1 VGKFPDDSDSI
12 ETNIYR
18 EGKGVDPISGV
29 EAVISHLISKFLKVP
44 CAHAPAFNPIEL
56 NEKLDPRAAAE
67 EIGYTFLPSVL
78 IGLSN
83 APDIVELP
91 SKHELTSLHPE
102 QIESIVVPN
111 GALGGEA
118 VLAGIEKGLN
128 IISVK
133 NKNTLKVT
141 NEFYDYPN
149 LFEVNNYL
157 EAAGIILAIKK
168 GINVKSIKR
177 PLKKIQKISN
187 NDQ

>member
-1 VGKFPDDSDSI
+1 M
-12 ETNIYR
+12 
-18 EGKGVDPISGV
+18 
-29 EAVISHLISKFLKVP
+29 ISKSLKVP
-44 CAHAPAFNPIEL
+44 CAHAPALTPLEL

-91 SKHELTSLHPE
+91 NKHELISLYPN

-128 IISVK
+128 IILS
-133 NKNTLKVT
+133 L
-141 NEFYDYPN
+141 
-149 LFEVNNYL
+149 
-157 EAAGIILAIKK
+157 IHI
-168 GINVKSIKR
+168 
-177 PLKKIQKISN
+177 
-187 NDQ
+187 

>member
-1 VGKFPDDSDSI
+1 MPAKN
-12 ETNIYR
+12 E
-18 EGKGVDPISGV
+18 
-29 EAVISHLISKFLKVP
+29 LI
-44 CAHAPAFNPIEL
+44 
-56 NEKLDPRAAAE
+56 
-67 EIGYTFLPSVL
+67 
-78 IGLSN
+78 
-83 APDIVELP
+83 
-91 SKHELTSLHPE
+91 SLHPD

-118 VLAGIEKGLN
+118 VLASIEKGLN
-128 IISVK
+128 IITVK
-133 NKNTLKVT
+133 NQNTLKVT

-187 NDQ
+187 ND

>member
-1 VGKFPDDSDSI
+1 MYFD
-12 ETNIYR
+12 
-18 EGKGVDPISGV
+18 
-29 EAVISHLISKFLKVP
+29 
-44 CAHAPAFNPIEL
+44 
-56 NEKLDPRAAAE
+56 
-67 EIGYTFLPSVL
+67 FLPSVL

-91 SKHELTSLHPE
+91 AKNESISLHPD
-102 QIESIVVPN
+102 QIESIIVPN

-133 NKNTLKVT
+133 NQNTLKVT
-141 NEFYDYPN
+141 NEFYGYPN

-168 GINVKSIKR
+168 GINLNSIKR
-177 PLKKIQKISN
+177 PLKKIQKYT
-187 NDQ
+187 